1 MARLKKSR
9 YFEISELVSPKIL
22 QLLSVEAC
30 WNLIPEYMI
39 YGLDKLRELYGAPI
53 IINDGVNYTE
63 SGIRTL
69 DCSIGA
75 KYSAHKCFRN
85 LIGVDLKCKDQD
97 KLRNIIEDNYSEL
110 HISEVENYIFCPT
123 WTHVAFSA
131 ERPSKLKIINP

>member
-30 WNLIPEYMI
+30 WNLIPEHMI

-53 IINDGVNYTE
+53 IINDGVNYVD

-75 KYSAHKCFRN
+75 KYSTHKCFRG
-85 LIGVDLKCKDQD
+85 LVGVDLKVADMF
-97 KLRNIIEDNYSEL
+97 KLRNIIEDNYADL
-110 HISEVENYIFCPT
+110 HISEVENYDKT
-123 WTHVAFSA
+123 ESWTHIAFSA
-131 ERPSKLKIINP
+131 ERPSKLRIINP